1 MKGHFRGDILKRT
14 FWKGHFGRDFLSLGH
29 YFERHQKRDIF
40 DLNRDFGLDAWI
52 WALRLGSGPS
62 GRDLGLEAGTWAFR
76 VG

>member
-1 MKGHFRGDILKRT
+1 MEGTFRKGLSQFGTSKKGQFRG
-14 FWKGHFGRDFLSLGH
+14 GH
-29 YFERHQKRDIF
+29 YFEGHQKRDIF